1 MCDSN
6 DNWPM
11 PDYSVGPTKHLH
23 AVGVI
28 TTLYN
33 SFESSV
39 SVFFRHHL
47 DLLKVP
53 QKVTE
58 FMFHELN
65 EQKRLEALGLVFTNC
80 EKDPDT
86 LAVILNLLEYF
97 QWCWDARNK
106 LAHAEHYPKS
116 FGRLT
121 DELNLTKQISKR
133 NPTRGYITLD
143 LATLRDIANKINRGI
158 RQAARLHNLPAVSGL
173 ASRGMAS
180 RIRGLCARAIAR
192 KIANTRFSD
201 VIIHSRWESK
211 TSTEIVCVVKLTLI
225 AGLMLDPLISPDSR
239 MEARGS
245 RSVQDL
251 TGAVDSRTDEWI
263 FDRRGLDQIDRSA
276 EKVL

>member
-1 MCDSN
+1 VERNPAKATFCGAFAKLHFLMGFGAAYERRWFHPCHLLCSKGLLMCDSN

-39 SVFFRHHL
+39 CVFFRHHL

-65 EQKRLEALGLVFTNC
+65 EQKRLEALRLVFTNC

-133 NPTRGYITLD
+133 NPTRGYIRVVSRQGGPPTCLN
-143 LATLRDIANKINRGI
+143 LFAALHINFV
-158 RQAARLHNLPAVSGL
+158 AAKN
-173 ASRGMAS
+173 
-180 RIRGLCARAIAR
+180 
-192 KIANTRFSD
+192 
-201 VIIHSRWESK
+201 
-211 TSTEIVCVVKLTLI
+211 
-225 AGLMLDPLISPDSR
+225 IS
-239 MEARGS
+239 
-245 RSVQDL
+245 
-251 TGAVDSRTDEWI
+251 VDSDCCAKQGALN
-263 FDRRGLDQIDRSA
+263 F
-276 EKVL
+276 